1 MTMDDSMT
9 IALNT
14 QALDQ
19 IAELERENA
28 ELKKRIGC
36 LNAEL
41 HEMTEAWRAQT
52 DIIPERDRLR
62 EEVDA
67 LRKDKGLLD
76 WLEQLGTETT
86 FHPNIVN
93 RMTFIPDVMKADFDA
108 PEEPYPGV
116 WTGATLREA
125 IDAAMK
131 EPEERG

>member
-76 WLEQLGTETT
+76 WLEQLGTEAT
-86 FHPNIVN
+86 FHPSTNDRI
-93 RMTFIPDVMKADFDA
+93 TFIPDVMKVELDS
-108 PEEPYPGV
+108 PESPYPGV
-116 WTGATLREA
+116 WTGRTLR
-125 IDAAMK
+125 DAAMK
-131 EPEERG
+131 AREALK